1 MSKTKTVPCFCN
13 THCVGGVP
21 SQYSFVSDRTR
32 RNHEQIDGS
41 AIKRRKLYCLTGVPS
56 EEIIPIVQPGVAEDD
71 VEVFEDTNIQWCY

>member
-13 THCVGGVP
+13 AHCVGGVP

-56 EEIIPIVQPGVAEDD
+56 EGLYFYKASQ
-71 VEVFEDTNIQWCY
+71 Y